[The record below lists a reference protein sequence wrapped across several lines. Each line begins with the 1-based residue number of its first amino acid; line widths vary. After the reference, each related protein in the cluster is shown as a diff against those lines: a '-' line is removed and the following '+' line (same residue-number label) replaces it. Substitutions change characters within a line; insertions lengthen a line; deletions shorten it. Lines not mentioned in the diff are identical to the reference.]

1 MSDSKSIASGST
13 YLADDLTV
21 PSLPDALPPLAGD
34 SAFLI
39 PVSNRTGA
47 LRANIDERWEG
58 ASQRQT
64 VMFFWNRNQVH
75 EQEVLDPDPGE
86 FPMTF
91 EIGGLHLSGGGIHQ
105 LYYEVVS
112 VGGTSRSLAV
122 QVDLDNTPPNF
133 GLRPGALTFPSEI
146 VNDGVTESYLAD
158 NQDQVIATLAHWSD
172 IRLEDEIVYFL
183 ERAPGLA
190 SNRRLPAGSIVIT
203 QMHLDHPPL
212 EVPFKGDDFRTLGNG
227 NAVAHFYLRDRA
239 GNEGLESSPSTVFK
253 IVLTPQPQ
261 LLPPLVPLYDQHGL
275 ISEAVA
281 RLPVQVEI
289 PALEHVATGDQIL
302 LHWGNVALPAIT
314 VPDPNA
320 NPLLRIPV
328 SYRSIQGGGNGT
340 LQVTYDLLRAAT
352 PIGRSPAK
360 QVEVDITL
368 PGGPDPD
375 PESPWHGN
383 LQLPTA
389 LGASAVPNIISPSDI
404 EQPANVIIAWHGKD
418 GQEVF
423 ESLDAVEAHWET
435 IVLPYV
441 ITDADV
447 IAKQPLRMEIS
458 SAQMK
463 QAGTGRRALHYRVT
477 RQLSAHPGYSN
488 TAYSA
493 EQEVSVSDSTGL
505 PGGNDGLPAGDFPEK
520 NPNNAI
526 NKEAAM
532 DGTPYEIRLDYHNA
546 AVGDRIDFTFR
557 GHQGFA
563 DDPKVE
569 PDRPIAGSY
578 IEDTHEVTQHDLE
591 QGSYSFIVGRKQL
604 VAIKFASGNGY
615 HWITNDVGTVQ
626 ALHYHVLVDTGD
638 LVP

>member
-13 YLADDLTV
+13 YLTDDLAA

-39 PVSNRTGA
+39 PVPNRTGP
-47 LRANIDERWEG
+47 LRANIDELWEG
-58 ASQRQT
+58 VSQRQEVT
-64 VMFFWNRNQVH
+64 FFWNGNQVH
-75 EQEVLDPDPGE
+75 QQEVLDPDPGQ

-91 EIGGLHLSGGGIHQ
+91 EINGLNLTGGGIHQ
-105 LYYEVVS
+105 LYYEVAS
-112 VGGTSRSLAV
+112 AGGTSRSLSV
-122 QVDLDNTPPNF
+122 LVDLDNTPPNF
-133 GLRPGALTFPSEI
+133 GQRPGALIFPPEI

-158 NQDQVIATLAHWSD
+158 NQDQVIATLTHWPD

-190 SNRRLPAGSIVIT
+190 NNRLLPAGRTVIT
-203 QMHLDHPPL
+203 QEHLDNPSL
-212 EVPFKGDDFRTLGNG
+212 EVPFQGEDFRTLGNG

-239 GNEGLESSPSTVFK
+239 GNEGPESPPSTVLR
-253 IVLTPQPQ
+253 IDLTPKPQ

-275 ISEAVA
+275 INEAVA
-281 RLPVQVEI
+281 RTPVEVVI
-289 PALEHVATGDQIL
+289 PALEHIAAGDQIR
-302 LHWGNVALPAIT
+302 LHWGSLALPPIT
-314 VPDPNA
+314 VLDPNA

-375 PESPWHGN
+375 PENPWHGN

-389 LGASAVPNIISPSDI
+389 IGASGVANIISPSDI
-404 EQPANVIIAWHGKD
+404 EQPANVIIEWYGKD
-418 GQEVF
+418 RQEVF
-423 ESLDAVEAHWET
+423 EARDAVEAHWEA

-441 ITDADV
+441 ITDDDV
-447 IAKQPLRMEIS
+447 KAQEPLKLEIS

-463 QAGTGRRALHYRVT
+463 QAGTGMRALHYRVT
-477 RQLSAHPGYSN
+477 RQLSAYPGHSN

-493 EQEVSVSDSTGL
+493 EQAISVSDSTGL
-505 PGGNDGLPAGDFPEK
+505 PGGGDGLPAGDFPEK
-520 NPNNAI
+520 NRNNAI

-532 DGTPYEIRLDYHNA
+532 DGTPYEIRLDYQNA
-546 AVGDRIDFTFR
+546 AVGDRIDFKFR

-569 PDRPIAGSY
+569 PDRPIGGSY
-578 IEDTHEVTQHDLE
+578 IEDSHEVTQQDLD
-591 QGSYSFIVGRKQL
+591 QGSYSFTVGRQQL

-615 HWITNDVGTVQ
+615 HWITNNAGTAQ

-638 LVP
+638 LEP